1 MSWSEPVLIKL
12 EQTFNIVVLQK
23 LLNQLQISKPK
34 KKVNFEKNN
43 ASTYFKKLP
52 RSNHSMYGVHLV
64 FLVFRHRVHADAV
77 NSQKIGRQNNNLS

>member
-1 MSWSEPVLIKL
+1 MSWSEPVFIKL

-23 LLNQLQISKPK
+23 LLNQLQISKPEKKLISK
-34 KKVNFEKNN
+34 KKN

-52 RSNHSMYGVHLV
+52 RSNDSMNGVHLV